1 MAHAELAH
9 LELLAEMD
17 RLDEELARWI
27 QGAPDW
33 PTARTCRALV
43 GRLQQRTKL
52 LRLRMD
58 RPLVVATLGGTGTGK
73 SSLVNAIAGEQV
85 SPTGQLRPTTQR
97 PVLVSRSDLPAE
109 TLGIDPETVQ
119 WRPCD
124 RPAMQNLVLVDC
136 PDPDTTEQTETPG
149 TNLARLRRVLPHCD
163 VILIATTQQKYRS
176 ACVAREL
183 EAAAAG
189 ARLVFVQTHA
199 DTDEDIRPHWRQVL
213 EQNYSPGYIFLVD
226 CQQAMEEVRN
236 GQPPSGDFGRLLDLL
251 TRQLGRSAALRIRRA
266 NYLDLVDAT
275 LEACQRRLD
284 ENLPPVKRL
293 QEAIVEQR
301 VCLAEQLAER
311 IEGELLASR
320 RDWENRL
327 LGRVLSR
334 WGFSPF
340 SLVLRVF
347 HALGALI
354 TGSLLL
360 RARSPIQL
368 ALIGILQGTQQW
380 RKSRQQRRAE
390 QNIDQAAV
398 QCWNEN
404 QLRRSALLLQGY
416 LREARIDES
425 ALAQPTLQAET
436 DRAGREFLAR
446 LHDQVEEVLDWG
458 ARQHTGWFTRW
469 RYELAFLAVAGLLV
483 GRLAKNFFY
492 DSWLAS
498 PAHPVYG
505 LEIYLLSALWL
516 LLWAGVLLW
525 AFTGRLRRGLSRR
538 IRQMTQQWKSPA
550 TAEGLFAQLEATCRG
565 IQQFRNH
572 LTQLRTDVDAL
583 RRQLAGPAERLGRR
597 RDDTTTL
604 QPAASPPASTEQ

>member
-17 RLDEELARWI
+17 RLDQQLARWV
-27 QGAPDW
+27 QDAPDW
-33 PTARTCRALV
+33 PAAQTCRALV
-43 GRLQQRTKL
+43 GRLQERTRL
-52 LRLRMD
+52 LRLRVD

-73 SSLVNAIAGEQV
+73 SSLVNAIAGEEI
-85 SPTGQLRPTTQR
+85 SPAGQIRPTTER
-97 PVLVSRSDLPAE
+97 PILVSRSDLSPE
-109 TLGIDPETVQ
+109 TLGIDPEAVQ
-119 WRPCD
+119 WCRCD
-124 RPAMQNLVLVDC
+124 RPSMQDLVLIDC

-163 VILIATTQQKYRS
+163 VILITTTQQKYRS

-199 DTDEDIRPHWRQVL
+199 DTDEDIRPHWQQIL
-213 EQNYSPGYIFLVD
+213 EQTYTPGHIFLVD
-226 CQQAMEEVRN
+226 CRQALEEVRS
-236 GQPPSGDFGRLLDLL
+236 GQPPSGEFGRLLDLL
-251 TRQLGRSAALRIRRA
+251 TRQLGRSAAVRIRRA

-275 LEACQRRLD
+275 LEACARRID

-301 VCLAEQLAER
+301 RCLAAQLAER
-311 IEGELLASR
+311 IEQELLASR

-327 LGRVLSR
+327 LGRVLSH

-347 HALGALI
+347 HTLGALI

-368 ALIGILQGTQQW
+368 ALVGILQGTQHW
-380 RKSRQQRRAE
+380 RKARQQRRSQ
-390 QNIDQAAV
+390 QNLDQAAT

-404 QLRRSALLLQGY
+404 QLQRSALLLRGY
-416 LREARIDES
+416 VRDARMDPG
-425 ALAQPTLQAET
+425 ALDPQTLGAET
-436 DRAGREFLAR
+436 DRAGRAFLAR
-446 LHDQVEEVLDWG
+446 LADQLEEILDWG
-458 ARQHTGWFTRW
+458 ARKHAGWFTRW
-469 RYELAFLAVAGLLV
+469 RYEMMFLAVAGLLV
-483 GRLAKNFFY
+483 ARLAKNFFY
-492 DSWLAS
+492 DSWLAD
-498 PAHPVYG
+498 PPHEVYG
-505 LEIYLLSALWL
+505 LEIYLLSILWL

-538 IRQMTQQWKSPA
+538 IQQMAQQWKSPQC
-550 TAEGLFAQLEATCRG
+550 AEGVFAALEANCR
-565 IQQFRNH
+565 QVEQFRSH
-572 LTQLRTDVDAL
+572 LTQLRTDVEVL
-583 RRQLAGPAERLGRR
+583 RRQLAGAADQLGRR
-597 RDDTTTL
+597 RERTGSS
-604 QPAASPPASTEQ
+604 QSGP